1 MNKIDLIAIA
11 KRATDGAHM
20 CLWSKGNYQYEIEVI
35 KSDYFTE
42 SDNFTC
48 DYSDAKSKFEDMAE
62 DGKLTL
68 CGNESIC
75 VNDKAVD
82 RLLED
87 GISLTNYIKNGI
99 FELE

>member
-1 MNKIDLIAIA
+1 MNKIDLIAVA

-20 CLWSKGNYQYEIEVI
+20 CLWSKGNYQYEIEVF

-62 DGKLTL
+62 QVVTYMQHSVLY
-68 CGNESIC
+68 
-75 VNDKAVD
+75 V
-82 RLLED
+82 
-87 GISLTNYIKNGI
+87 KNMN
-99 FELE
+99 